1 MINRNAFCWQRH
13 LYLSLSCSIISV
25 LNFKLCK
32 KKQQKKQPNLPIVVI
47 LFVKPVMINILNG
60 YHYSVFASCPS
71 AIWQVFL
78 FMNEIGSLFCFLQ
91 WRCIFILILLFCFVF
106 FPVWFDKKWLWPQRF
121 FFLYFLHFGCC
132 SFFFLASSICLCH
145 NALFISNLHN
155 KKKSLKVITPMV
167 SVHFP
172 AYVLPLLSPFFLFL
186 NAW

>member
-106 FPVWFDKKWLWPQRF
+106 FSVWFDKKWLWPQRF
-121 FFLYFLHFGCC
+121 F
-132 SFFFLASSICLCH
+132 SFFIFYILGAAPSFSLPAASVCVTMLCLFQTC
-145 NALFISNLHN
+145 II
-155 KKKSLKVITPMV
+155 KKKV
-167 SVHFP
+167 
-172 AYVLPLLSPFFLFL
+172 
-186 NAW
+186 